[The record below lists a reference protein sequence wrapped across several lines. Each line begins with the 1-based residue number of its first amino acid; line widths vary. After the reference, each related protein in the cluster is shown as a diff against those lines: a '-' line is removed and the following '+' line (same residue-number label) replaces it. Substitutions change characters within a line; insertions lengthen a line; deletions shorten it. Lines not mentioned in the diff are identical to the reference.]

1 VTKTRLSGLL
11 AALHTIIQQNLEIAR
26 ESIHHPG
33 NKGEASER
41 VWIGLLET
49 YLPKRYSVASAHVV
63 DSEGAFSDQI
73 DVVIFD
79 RQYTPFVFD
88 FQGQKFVPAEAV
100 YAVFECKQAVSAQY
114 VRYAQEKVRS
124 VRSLVRTSKPVSWLG
139 KPTIKKPE
147 PIIGGLLTLAS
158 DWTPALG
165 EPLLKALREADE
177 MSVLGIT
184 CVASEGTVCRVA
196 DQFEVKATEKAA
208 TAFLFELLAQLQQLG
223 SAPML
228 DIRAYAK
235 WL

>member
-1 VTKTRLSGLL
+1 MTQTRLSGLL

-26 ESIHHPG
+26 EFIHHPG

-100 YAVFECKQAVSAQY
+100 YAVFECKQTVSAQY
-114 VRYAQEKVRS
+114 VRYAQEKVRT

-177 MSVLGIT
+177 MSLLGIT
-184 CVASEGTVCRVA
+184 CVASEGMVCRVA
-196 DQFEVKATEKAA
+196 DQFEANATEKAA

-228 DIRAYAK
+228 DIRAYAR